1 MKNRT
6 GVDFSKNAHRVE
18 IFKSEEGN
26 EIRIDHFQV
35 GNSYM
40 EYIKFMNTDNNL
52 FVSGDFGC
60 WTFER
65 PFIPSEKFNNVSD
78 YYWLE
83 KLQIA
88 TGQKIEQYDSE
99 KTAKLI
105 EELIETGL
113 EDYGY
118 EGEEL
123 AELKEWY
130 KELLT
135 YVDDEYEYVYHAYRD
150 YSRPNCLEHENIPFG
165 TRLPIHLEIIFDAFE
180 EICERL
186 RNAPEPEV
194 KVSKKIRKIG
204 VISYSPTDFKK
215 FLKDKFETKIYNCV
229 NRTYIVDDVQYICI
243 SNILDVKGVIFD
255 EIIKTEKSSKLKDL
269 KSIMME
275 TMISIRNIQ

>member
-6 GVDFSKNAHRVE
+6 GIDFSKHTHRVE

-35 GNSYM
+35 GKSYM
-40 EYIKFMNTDNNL
+40 EYIKFINTDNNL

-83 KLQIA
+83 KLKIA
-88 TGQKIEQYDSE
+88 TGQKIELYDSE

-118 EGEEL
+118 EGDQL

-130 KELLT
+130 RDLLT
-135 YVDDEYEYVYHAYRD
+135 YVDDEHEYVYHAYRD
-150 YSRPNCLEHENIPFG
+150 YSRPNYIDHEDIPFG

-186 RNAPEPEV
+186 RN
-194 KVSKKIRKIG
+194 KI
-204 VISYSPTDFKK
+204 
-215 FLKDKFETKIYNCV
+215 
-229 NRTYIVDDVQYICI
+229 Q
-243 SNILDVKGVIFD
+243 
-255 EIIKTEKSSKLKDL
+255 
-269 KSIMME
+269 
-275 TMISIRNIQ
+275 